1 MKLVSFEGGFG
12 RLEDDV
18 VVPMGPDLHSYLE
31 FGEVD
36 ESEPRPSAS
45 VQLLAPV
52 LRPQKI
58 VCIGLNYKDHSAE
71 QGVDVPDEPI
81 LFAKFPNSI
90 IGPGQPIEVP
100 AAAAANV
107 DYEAELGVVIG
118 RRAREIAVD
127 DALSYVAG
135 YMCMNDVSARA
146 LQFAST
152 QWMRGKAVDSFLP
165 CGPYLATEDE
175 ITDPQTLGIRC
186 LIGDDVMQ
194 DSNTSEMV
202 FPVSEL
208 ISFISQTMTLESGDL
223 IATGTPAGVGT
234 FRNPPRYLKDGEE
247 VSVEIEGLGRLTNR
261 VVDRS

>member
-1 MKLVSFEGGFG
+1 MKLVSFDGGFG
-12 RLEDDV
+12 RLENDS
-18 VVPMGPDLHSYLE
+18 VVPMGSDLLAHLE
-31 FGEVD
+31 SGEVS
-36 ESEPRPSAS
+36 ESEPRASAS
-45 VQLLAPV
+45 VKLLAPIP
-52 LRPQKI
+52 RPHKI

-71 QGVDVPDEPI
+71 QGVDIPEEPI

-90 IGPGQPIEVP
+90 VGPDGPIEVP
-100 AAAAANV
+100 PAAAAKV

-118 RRAREIAVD
+118 ARVREVAAD

-135 YMCMNDVSARA
+135 YMCMNDVSARD
-146 LQFAST
+146 LQFASS

-165 CGPYLATEDE
+165 CGPYLATVDE

-186 LIGDDVMQ
+186 LIGNEVMQ

-202 FPVSEL
+202 FSVREL
-208 ISFISQTMTLESGDL
+208 IAFTSQTMTLEPGDL

-234 FRNPPRYLKDGEE
+234 FRNPPRYLKAGEE
-247 VSVEIEGLGRLTNR
+247 VSVEIDGLGRLTNR